1 MPVNYTFPANHLV
14 TVKIQTNSDA
24 WQQVEVKVP
33 ERPDSTF
40 TGERKISPAMSE
52 TREWKGEDQWMNQ
65 VEFWTGDNDVEVSFQ
80 ATCPNAVKESTAFLI
95 IGRNFPLT
103 PEEEADRFEL
113 DELINAQDRPI
124 VESQRP
130 EELPLDLAAELHL
143 KGPDAVAVA
152 YRRFLAE
159 LGVDADA
166 PEVSVGG

>member
-1 MPVNYTFPANHLV
+1 MHRRVYRIHRPFTIH
-14 TVKIQTNSDA
+14 QR
-24 WQQVEVKVP
+24 KV
-33 ERPDSTF
+33 R
-40 TGERKISPAMSE
+40 
-52 TREWKGEDQWMNQ
+52 
-65 VEFWTGDNDVEVSFQ
+65 TGDDDVEVSFQ
-80 ATCPNAVKESTAFLI
+80 ATCPNAANESTAIFLV

-103 PEEEADRFEL
+103 SEEEASRFEI

-159 LGVDADA
+159 LGVDVDA
-166 PEVSVGG
+166 PAVSVEG